1 MAVFKCDIPKEQNE
15 LIKVVAKKSF
25 MSRQKYIEKLI
36 NDHAIEQARI
46 ILGEKEAIND

>member
-15 LIKVVAKKSF
+15 LIKAVAKKSF

-36 NDHAIEQARI
+36 NDHAVEQAKI
-46 ILGEKEAIND
+46 ILSENK

>member
-15 LIKVVAKKSF
+15 LIKQAAKNSF

-36 NDHAIEQARI
+36 HDHA
-46 ILGEKEAIND
+46 EKHKLKEVLKK